1 MWRLLRAI
9 LQRGRPA
16 EPLLSRAEAPL
27 RAVAQQWVWR
37 TNPAPKRWPEPALLH
52 LGCGDHVLPDFVNV
66 DFLPHTGD
74 VLQWN
79 FLDRWPDAAEGR
91 IAAGFSEDVIEHFFF
106 EEQVY
111 LLAEMNRALVKDGIF
126 RVLMPNLG
134 SLLRVG
140 KGFEGGPERDGF
152 LARWYGVG
160 TGSDVINLGMRFGG
174 HRWLH
179 DEISFRRMAALC
191 GFAAQR
197 TSCAESG
204 DPRLSGHNLRDE
216 TNSLSFAMDLRKCA
230 SIERIVLEPERVVG
244 AIQEGELT
252 PGQPLYVATGN
263 DPQVHY
269 RVPIEFPLAHLVV
282 VALRGANLSQFQ
294 EHNYAELYF
303 SDSADE
309 VLPLDASMASV
320 ANARFVAAPLIATR
334 LRDRSVCTLRYDP
347 ARKAGD
353 YFSVGPVELF
363 VTTSDWKQRISEIEA
378 GGAGVGR

>member
-1 MWRLLRAI
+1 MLRTI

-16 EPLLSRAEAPL
+16 ESLLARAEAPL
-27 RAVAQQWVWR
+27 RAAVEQWVWR
-37 TNPAPKRWPEPALLH
+37 TNPAPARWPEPALLH
-52 LGCGDHVLPDFVNV
+52 LGCGDHVLPGFVNV
-66 DFLPHTGD
+66 DFLPHTRD
-74 VLQWN
+74 VLPWN
-79 FLDRWPDAAEGR
+79 FLDRWPDAAAGR

-111 LLAEMNRALVKDGIF
+111 LLAEMNRALVKDGTF
-126 RVLMPNLG
+126 RVLMPSLA

-140 KGFEGGPERDGF
+140 KDIEGGPERDGF

-204 DPRLSGHNLRDE
+204 DPRLAGHNLRDE
-216 TNSLSFAMDLRKCA
+216 TNSLSFAMDLRKFA
-230 SIERIVLEPERVVG
+230 AIERIVVEPERVVD
-244 AIQEGELT
+244 AAQEGELA
-252 PGQPLYVATGN
+252 PGQPLYVATSN

-269 RVPIEFPLAHLVV
+269 RMPSALPLAHLVV

-309 VLPLDASMASV
+309 VLPVDASMASV

-334 LRDRSVCTLRYDP
+334 LRDRSVQALRFDP
-347 ARKAGD
+347 ARNRGD

-363 VTTSDWKQRISEIEA
+363 VAGSEWKQRISEIEA
-378 GGAGVGR
+378 GDEGVGR